1 MFTKYKKEIFIV
13 LGLIVAYL
21 VTRLI
26 NLTILPIFT
35 DEAIYLRWSQIM
47 AYDAGLRFL
56 PLTDGKPPLF
66 FWLMMIAIKI
76 LRNFDILFVGR
87 LTSVLC
93 GLLGLSGVA
102 FTAWVLFKNKK
113 ISVLASLFYILSPFA
128 FVYDRMAMADSL
140 LAGLFIWA
148 MGLSILLVKTTRL
161 DTALILGMVGG
172 FGLLTKTPAI
182 FSFILA
188 PALILF
194 RPKNIIKIIFLF
206 ILSFGIAE
214 MFFAILRLFPLF
226 NMITSKNSEFTIGLS
241 EFLKQPFG
249 LLIGNLKSLLY
260 WEYFYLTLPIT
271 ILVFY
276 ALYKGFRKNFSEI
289 LYLSACF
296 LIPLVAM
303 ASFNKV
309 IYARYLLMFT
319 MPLLILAAY
328 GLSKLKSIFYLP
340 IFSIAVFTIVMLII
354 NPVRAPLL
362 QADRDQYIDGWAAGN
377 GVTEIRQYLADK
389 SGVLAT
395 EGTFG
400 LMPFSLELYQKD
412 YPKLEIKP
420 YWPLPEKLPANTGY
434 LIVYQRP
441 DYPIG
446 YKLEELLRFRQGT
459 SNDYL
464 RLYKVLK

>member
-1 MFTKYKKEIFIV
+1 MFKKYKREIFIIF
-13 LGLIVAYL
+13 GLVVTYL
-21 VTRLI
+21 VTRLA

-66 FWLMMIAIKI
+66 FWGMMVVIKI
-76 LRNFDILFVGR
+76 LQNFDILFAGR

-93 GLLGLSGVA
+93 GLLGLSGIA

-113 ISVLASLFYILSPFA
+113 ISVLASVFYILSPFA

-148 MGLSILLVKTTRL
+148 TGLSVLLVKTVRL
-161 DTALILGMVGG
+161 DVSLILGVVTG
-172 FGLLTKTPAI
+172 FGLLTKSPAI
-182 FSFILA
+182 FSV
-188 PALILF
+188 ILF
-194 RPKNIIKIIFLF
+194 PLLIIFKPKNILKVVFLLL
-206 ILSFGIAE
+206 LSFGIAE

-226 NMITSKNSEFTIGLS
+226 NMITSKNAEFTITLA

-276 ALYKGFRKNFSEI
+276 ALYKGLKKNLSEV

-296 LIPLVAM
+296 LLPLVAM

-319 MPLLILAAY
+319 MPILILAAY
-328 GLSKLKSIFYLP
+328 GLSSLKKIFYIP
-340 IFSIAVFTIVMLII
+340 IFSVAIITIVMFML
-354 NPVRAPLL
+354 NPLKAPLL
-362 QADRDQYIDGWAAGN
+362 QADR
-377 GVTEIRQYLADK
+377 
-389 SGVLAT
+389 
-395 EGTFG
+395 
-400 LMPFSLELYQKD
+400 
-412 YPKLEIKP
+412 
-420 YWPLPEKLPANTGY
+420 
-434 LIVYQRP
+434 
-441 DYPIG
+441 
-446 YKLEELLRFRQGT
+446 
-459 SNDYL
+459 
-464 RLYKVLK
+464 